1 MANIPIY
8 DGAPSFTSGSSTPFG
23 FYDNDSTFQSDALK
37 VTNFCARRLG
47 WPIVDVEL
55 QDDNF
60 FAAFEQATTV
70 YGNEL
75 SSYKVRQ
82 DYLSLEGL
90 TTSSNLDESFV
101 NPNLGNIIK
110 QSLQYGTEAGSGGDV
125 DWKTGSLNLTSS
137 IQVYDLNSWA
147 LDQGFQ
153 DKDLEIRRIFYEEVP
168 AVVKSID
175 PYSGTGM
182 MNVIQQFG
190 SNNAVV
196 ASRFTLMPLNYDLQ
210 LIQQIEMNST
220 INRSNFSFE
229 IQNNKL
235 RIFPIP
241 DGSIDKLYF
250 QFLLKSE
257 RLSNS
262 LITNPGIITNVSNV
276 PYNNPTYSKINSIG
290 RSWIFEY
297 TLALCKEML
306 GYIRGKYSNI
316 PIPNS
321 EMTLNQSD
329 LLSSAASDKASLIE
343 NLREFF
349 NETSREKLLERRST
363 ESENRN
369 KEISNVPMPIYI
381 F

>member
-220 INRSNFSFE
+220 IKRSNFSFE